1 MQLFACEAS
10 ITHKS
15 TERNTLLRYLV
26 NVVVCKIYLDRGSY
40 RSAAGEFTYKCIPTV
55 KKADKERKKKK

>member
-26 NVVVCKIYLDRGSY
+26 NVLY
-40 RSAAGEFTYKCIPTV
+40 V
-55 KKADKERKKKK
+55 KFI